1 MTFGYNANLSKDT
14 ISGRIAEF
22 AENLL
27 ADLQAERAYDE
38 TDQQRPIIFICHSL
52 GGIVVKRALSV
63 AHGRPIYNTLLNA
76 TRSIIFMATPHRGS
90 DKASWGGLAGRI
102 LGCAKLFTTQTT
114 KLLEELTPFSDILE
128 DYNVDF
134 VNISPT
140 VQIISFFEKEPYV
153 PIGLIVDE
161 WSAKMEVPSETAKIA
176 VSANHQN
183 ICRFESEESHEFQTF
198 WRQLRL
204 LVFKAVSG
212 GSRRVGETSL
222 ATVTAPAELTG

>member
-1 MTFGYNANLSKDT
+1 
-14 ISGRIAEF
+14 
-22 AENLL
+22 
-27 ADLQAERAYDE
+27 
-38 TDQQRPIIFICHSL
+38 
-52 GGIVVKRALSV
+52 
-63 AHGRPIYNTLLNA
+63 
-76 TRSIIFMATPHRGS
+76 MATPHRGS

-153 PIGLIVDE
+153 PIGLVSHSFHYYRQCTFANFQIVDE